1 MANDVRP
8 TPYTPRPASWN
19 RWDWI
24 ILAAVTALG
33 AALRLYQLG
42 ELPPGFQFDEAFNA
56 IDAKQVL
63 AGHTP
68 LFLPANGGREAL
80 YTYWQAALGA
90 LFGVNVYTLRLASA
104 IAGILTIPA
113 AYLLLRG
120 LLRRNSRY
128 IAAFT
133 SLTLAISLWHIHF
146 SRYGIRVIMMPL
158 ILSGAMGLFW
168 LGGHAA
174 TRRWRLISYV
184 GSGILVGLTPW
195 THPSGRLVPFI
206 LLFYV
211 GWMLWRQPS
220 TRSWKPDGIVGG
232 LAITGLTAF
241 LVFLPL
247 GFEFLRNPDFFFGHA
262 SEVSIFAERVSGGN
276 PWTHLLDNVLHVA
289 GMFSFYGDL
298 EWAHNLAGRPVFDL
312 LMAAVF
318 TGGFFIWIGRLRRR
332 DDPDFDAL
340 SLLAIWVL
348 VMLLPSV
355 LSEAAPNYSR
365 TMPSLPAT
373 FVAAG
378 LGLTWIVTYQWPF
391 AWLGPVA
398 AAVILIFSTG
408 STVYDYFVRFAQSPE
423 VYYLYDADKLDA
435 LDHLAQYADEDA
447 VYISQLWGEKHST
460 VYLLRGRLGIESIDT
475 SDTIVLPPP
484 GKDAV
489 YGFPAEQHNRAEAL
503 ADYWP
508 EATVEPVLDHFGNSL
523 ISVVH
528 VPASA
533 LQGWPADATP
543 TNEFSPEDEAH
554 FFEAP
559 TLLGMQSFDN
569 SSQLNLFWRND
580 GFTYRDL
587 TTFIHLIDADG
598 RRVGQTDKLPGNGS
612 YRTPFWREG
621 ERVIDRY
628 YPEVEDLCAGGEEV
642 RVQVGWYQY
651 LADNMRMQ
659 RTDAP
664 GDSALAGYL
673 TLPLVSQPIDRFA
686 PDTLVEQAVN
696 DDLTL
701 LGYSADG
708 QDWQPGSPL
717 RIDLVWAGGAQ
728 SAETPIQL
736 VLDGDELVVLW
747 SGSVAEDA
755 TWDDGEA
762 LCRRLRT
769 SVPPDT
775 APGVYRLQIESGD
788 NTIDLGEVTI
798 AESTRQ
804 YELPPV
810 ANESGVTFGDQIV
823 LAGYDS
829 KVTETGQLAVTLA
842 WQALRRPEPES
853 HYQVFLHL
861 LDEDG
866 QIVAQSDAAPGGGYA
881 TSQWLPQEVVIDTHT
896 LVLPAGADRA
906 AYRLRVGLYDPL
918 SGERLIAID
927 ESGQSVLDNAAELK
941 P

>member
-1 MANDVRP
+1 MVNG
-8 TPYTPRPASWN
+8 TGETSQASRSVQWN

-24 ILAAVTALG
+24 ILASVTTLG

-80 YTYWQAALGA
+80 YTYWQAVLGG

-104 IAGILTIPA
+104 IVGILTIPA
-113 AYLLLRG
+113 CYLLLRG
-120 LLRRNSRY
+120 LLRRNSRT

-174 TRRWRLISYV
+174 TRRWRLTAYV

-211 GWMLWRQPS
+211 GWMLWRRPS
-220 TRSWKPDGIVGG
+220 IRSWKPDGIVSG
-232 LAITGLTAF
+232 LVITGLTAF

-276 PWTHLLDNVLHVA
+276 PWAHLLDNVLHVA
-289 GMFSFYGDL
+289 GMFSFFGDQ

-318 TGGFFIWIGRLRRR
+318 SGGIFIWIWRLRRR

-340 SLLAIWVL
+340 SLLAIWTL

-378 LGLTWIVTYQWPF
+378 LGLTWLVTYQWPLR
-391 AWLGPVA
+391 WLGPIA
-398 AAVILIFSTG
+398 AAVILLFSTG
-408 STVYDYFVRFAQSPE
+408 STIYDYFVRFAQSPE

-435 LDHLAQYADEDA
+435 LDYLAQYADEDA

-475 SDTIVLPPP
+475 SDTIVLPPA

-489 YGFPAEQHNRAEAL
+489 YGFPAEQHDRAEAL
-503 ADYWP
+503 ARYWP

-523 ISVVH
+523 ITVVH

-533 LQGWPADATP
+533 MTGWPADAQP
-543 TNEFSPEDEAH
+543 TNELGPEHEAH

-559 TLLGMQSFDN
+559 TLLGMQV
-569 SSQLNLFWRND
+569 
-580 GFTYRDL
+580 L
-587 TTFIHLIDADG
+587 TTAANSTSSGAATAIH
-598 RRVGQTDKLPGNGS
+598 
-612 YRTPFWREG
+612 
-621 ERVIDRY
+621 
-628 YPEVEDLCAGGEEV
+628 
-642 RVQVGWYQY
+642 
-651 LADNMRMQ
+651 
-659 RTDAP
+659 
-664 GDSALAGYL
+664 
-673 TLPLVSQPIDRFA
+673 
-686 PDTLVEQAVN
+686 
-696 DDLTL
+696 
-701 LGYSADG
+701 
-708 QDWQPGSPL
+708 
-717 RIDLVWAGGAQ
+717 
-728 SAETPIQL
+728 
-736 VLDGDELVVLW
+736 
-747 SGSVAEDA
+747 SV
-755 TWDDGEA
+755 
-762 LCRRLRT
+762 T
-769 SVPPDT
+769 S
-775 APGVYRLQIESGD
+775 R
-788 NTIDLGEVTI
+788 
-798 AESTRQ
+798 
-804 YELPPV
+804 
-810 ANESGVTFGDQIV
+810 
-823 LAGYDS
+823 
-829 KVTETGQLAVTLA
+829 
-842 WQALRRPEPES
+842 
-853 HYQVFLHL
+853 
-861 LDEDG
+861 
-866 QIVAQSDAAPGGGYA
+866 
-881 TSQWLPQEVVIDTHT
+881 
-896 LVLPAGADRA
+896 
-906 AYRLRVGLYDPL
+906 PL
-918 SGERLIAID
+918 ST
-927 ESGQSVLDNAAELK
+927 
-941 P
+941 